1 MSSLGPVSAEQIRLR
16 QQLAAWLTYLPV
28 WGLRGV
34 SSFQVEVAYYRWD
47 PAEYWE
53 ARPPN
58 TPVTHGA
65 HCRRK
70 SRPEPDLE
78 KWQEW
83 RFQEE
88 WRLLRWVTR
97 VKFGGRCSTQPA
109 RRVTAVREG
118 SVQFWT
124 WEHPGGEMFFGSEL
138 KKNSQSVDD

>member
-34 SSFQVEVAYYRWD
+34 SSFQVELAYYRWD

-70 SRPEPDLE
+70 SRPEPDL
-78 KWQEW
+78 
-83 RFQEE
+83 
-88 WRLLRWVTR
+88 
-97 VKFGGRCSTQPA
+97 A
-109 RRVTAVREG
+109 R
-118 SVQFWT
+118 
-124 WEHPGGEMFFGSEL
+124 GEMAGVEVSGVETAQVGNTREIWWQVL
-138 KKNSQSVDD
+138 NTACSSDHW